1 MVSTKIS
8 TPKTNKAN
16 NYLSNNVIN
25 KPKEI
30 FFKFLPFPL
39 ENILFVSSLKPS
51 TTCLLYYVSI
61 IYLYIK
67 KIYLSDRFFYNK

>member
-51 TTCLLYYVSI
+51 TTCLLYYRFLNFSSFIVF
-61 IYLYIK
+61 LQK
-67 KIYLSDRFFYNK
+67 KEL